1 MLMKFGFCLVFLLAG
16 IAANLS
22 AQEPLVQIE
31 TVRISHPG
39 NPADVTGLGAVD
51 YEYLLGKYEVS
62 ISTYTTFLN
71 TVAASDPYRL
81 YNPAM
86 ATDANVAGILRSG
99 ENGNYVYSVIG
110 DGNRPI
116 SYVSWFDAARFCNWL
131 HNGALKGSDTENG
144 SYPLNGVQKGI
155 IEKNPNAKWWIPT
168 ENEWYKAAY
177 YQPANEG
184 GDTDGYWL
192 YATSSNNPPGN
203 EMGNQPNQANYRVG
217 AESEETLS
225 SVNQNYLTPGG
236 AFSASPT
243 FFGTF
248 DQTGNVWEW
257 VDAVIDNA
265 RGLRGGG
272 WNNPLKYQP
281 ASLRHGPF
289 PPVNELHEVGLR
301 LAGAPVEK

>member
-1 MLMKFGFCLVFLLAG
+1 MKCCFCIFLLLAG
-16 IAANLS
+16 FSLS
-22 AQEPLVQIE
+22 LLGQEPLVHIE

-39 NPADVTGLGAVD
+39 NPADVTGYGAVD
-51 YEYLLGKYEVS
+51 YEYRLGKYEVS
-62 ISTYTTFLN
+62 ISAYTAFLN
-71 TVAASDPYRL
+71 AGAATDPYML

-86 ATDANVAGILRSG
+86 ATDANVAGIIRSG

-110 DGNRPI
+110 DGDRPI
-116 SYVSWFDAARFCNWL
+116 SYVNWFDAARFCNWL
-131 HNGALKGSDTENG
+131 HNRALKGSDTENG
-144 SYPLNGVQKGI
+144 SYPLNGAQQGI
-155 IEKNPNAKWWIPT
+155 IRRDPNAKWWIPT

-184 GDTDGYWL
+184 GDVDGYWL

-203 EMGNQPNQANYRVG
+203 EVGNQPNQANYRVAG
-217 AESEETLS
+217 EGEETLPL
-225 SVNQNYLTPGG
+225 VNRNYLTPGG
-236 AFSASPT
+236 VFSGSST

-257 VDAVIDNA
+257 VDVVIDNS

-281 ASLRHGPF
+281 ASFRHGPF
-289 PPVNELHEVGLR
+289 PPANELHEVGFR
-301 LAGAPVEK
+301 LAGATEEK